1 MPRRTGL
8 GKGLEALIPGGEGDQ
23 TGNGISSIPIEKI
36 TPNPRQPRAAM
47 NQADLV
53 ELSTS
58 IHEHGIIQPLIVTNG
73 PQPEQYTLIAGERR
87 WRAARLAGLEYVPAI
102 IRQVSPQQQ
111 LELALVENIQRA
123 DLSPLETA
131 EAYRQ
136 LVEDF
141 GLSHEEIAQKV
152 GKNRTT
158 VTNTLRLLKLPQAV
172 LAALVEGK
180 ISEGHARALL
190 ALPTTQAQLAVLQT
204 IIDQGLNVRQVE
216 ELVRKFSGQSSTRV
230 IKSSPLPEVTDLEE
244 RLCHYLGTKVTMRHG
259 KKGGTVII
267 HYYSDEE
274 LDSIISQIIRD

>member
-36 TPNPRQPRAAM
+36 TPNPRQPRTAM
-47 NQADLV
+47 NQDDLV
-53 ELSTS
+53 ELSAS
-58 IHEHGIIQPLIVTNG
+58 IHEHGIIQPLIVMSG
-73 PQPEQYTLIAGERR
+73 PQPDQYTLIAGERR
-87 WRAARLAGLEYVPAI
+87 WRAARLAGLEYIPAI

-131 EAYRQ
+131 EAYHQ

-158 VTNTLRLLKLPQAV
+158 VTNTLRLLKLPQGV
-172 LAALVEGK
+172 LAALAEGK

-190 ALPTTQAQLAVLQT
+190 ALPSTQAQLAVLQT
-204 IIDQGLNVRQVE
+204 IISQGLNVRQAE
-216 ELVRKFSGQSSTRV
+216 ELVRKFSGQSSARV
-230 IKSSPLPEVTDLEE
+230 ARTSPSPEVTDLEE

-274 LDSIISQIIRD
+274 LDSIISQIFKE